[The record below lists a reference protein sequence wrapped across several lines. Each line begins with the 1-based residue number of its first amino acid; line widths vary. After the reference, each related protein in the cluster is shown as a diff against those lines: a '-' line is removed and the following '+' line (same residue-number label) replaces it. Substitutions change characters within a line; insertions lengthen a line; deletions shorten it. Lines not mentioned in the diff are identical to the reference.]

1 MPPFLRRGR
10 REKLIDTMA
19 MYKFN
24 FLHFHVSDDQGF
36 RLRIDAL
43 PKLHR
48 VGSVRKSTCGD
59 GKPHG
64 GYYTKAQIKEIVDYA
79 AERYIQ
85 ILPEID
91 IPGHTRAVIAA
102 YPELSCSG
110 KPTDVAT
117 WFGIHSKVLC
127 AGKEKVYEAL
137 DVILRKWR
145 KCSPANTSIWAA
157 TRSRNSNG
165 RSVPTAPKPYVER
178 G

>member
-1 MPPFLRRGR
+1 MLDVCRHFYGVDVVK
-10 REKLIDTMA
+10 KLIDTMA

-102 YPELSCSG
+102 YPELRVRANPRMWRRGSAYTPKC
-110 KPTDVAT
+110 
-117 WFGIHSKVLC
+117 C
-127 AGKEKVYEAL
+127 APA
-137 DVILRKWR
+137 RKRCTKRW
-145 KCSPANTSIWAA
+145 T
-157 TRSRNSNG
+157 
-165 RSVPTAPKPYVER
+165 
-178 G
+178 

>member
-1 MPPFLRRGR
+1 
-10 REKLIDTMA
+10 

-145 KCSPANTSIWAA
+145 KCSPVNTSIWAA

-165 RSVPTAPKPYVER
+165 RSVPTVPKPYAEK